1 MQERRCNKIPSC
13 GSRVLNTFVFLRQR
27 CTWPAPVI
35 PQVFGT
41 SVSDKSPAPGRLPAL
56 FSLRQSFRAT
66 STEPPPRFVD
76 SFLRPHS
83 PSFLPLPSSSFF
95 LPLFS
100 FPPPSLPSLSPS
112 VHFISLVSTHRF
124 VARIRKRFV
133 VPKYLRIVLRCNAA
147 INDRRMGRR
156 GKKGKISAR
165 YGTVSV
171 EGRRRTGHDATRS
184 GIEFWL
190 FGYGIRRRRIVSET
204 RVTGLWRIADGRWA
218 RPIKLIIHLLQ
229 PGGKFK
235 LVLKNSPA
243 NGLAKRIGFSKLTTP
258 VKLDGRGP
266 PVPPSARITKIN
278 IISRSIYP
286 PLSTLRLEYRD
297 QRFSTLCDFVER
309 VFFVGK
315 RIYVILQRLPIFQC
329 VSKTTVE
336 IDDWR

>member
-1 MQERRCNKIPSC
+1 MNQFRSSRCKNAACNKIPSC

-76 SFLRPHS
+76 SFLRPHFH
-83 PSFLPLPSSSFF
+83 PRFF
-95 LPLFS
+95 LFLLLPFLFLF
-100 FPPPSLPSLSPS
+100 FPFLLLLSLSLFLCTFYIPQRIDS
-112 VHFISLVSTHRF
+112 WLQDPETIRRPEVS
-124 VARIRKRFV
+124 ANCSA
-133 VPKYLRIVLRCNAA
+133 LQ
-147 INDRRMGRR
+147 RRWRSMDKRR
-156 GKKGKISAR
+156 GKNFGEIWRTLCLWKG
-165 YGTVSV
+165 T
-171 EGRRRTGHDATRS
+171 TRS

-266 PVPPSARITKIN
+266 TPSTPRI
-278 IISRSIYP
+278 
-286 PLSTLRLEYRD
+286 LGGD
-297 QRFSTLCDFVER
+297 HQD
-309 VFFVGK
+309 
-315 RIYVILQRLPIFQC
+315 
-329 VSKTTVE
+329 
-336 IDDWR
+336 

>member
-1 MQERRCNKIPSC
+1 MNQFRSSRCKNAACNKIPSC

-76 SFLRPHS
+76 SFLRPHFH
-83 PSFLPLPSSSFF
+83 PRFF
-95 LPLFS
+95 LFLLLPFLFLF
-100 FPPPSLPSLSPS
+100 FPFLLSPSLS
-112 VHFISLVSTHRF
+112 FSLSLCTLYIPRINASIRGF
-124 VARIRKRFV
+124 RIRKRFV
-133 VPKYLRIVLRCNAA
+133 VPKYLRIVLRCNV
-147 INDRRMGRR
+147 DDDQWTG
-156 GKKGKISAR
+156 GEGKISAR
-165 YGTVSV
+165 YGERCLWKGT
-171 EGRRRTGHDATRS
+171 TRS

-266 PVPPSARITKIN
+266 TPSTPRI
-278 IISRSIYP
+278 
-286 PLSTLRLEYRD
+286 LGGD
-297 QRFSTLCDFVER
+297 HQD
-309 VFFVGK
+309 
-315 RIYVILQRLPIFQC
+315 
-329 VSKTTVE
+329 
-336 IDDWR
+336 